1 MTVQE
6 ELLREA
12 ALPNPAATQWVGDG
26 KEALGT
32 VCCYVPEEL
41 IHAAGLLPVRLRAT
55 GTEDDSVGKAYMST
69 YSCSYAHSSLQRL
82 LDGTYDYLSGV
93 ISSDGCLMAE
103 RIYDNWRFAGDSH
116 GRVKHLVNVPR
127 KRQETSL
134 AWLKEEFA
142 SLKQSLEDYTGKAIT
157 DDDLRASI
165 ELYNESRRLIRELY
179 ELQRDGQ
186 IYIKGS
192 EVMRIV
198 LAAMSMPKEQFNEL
212 LTARLEELRAAGP
225 LDSDNVR
232 VVFIGSA
239 LDDPSYIETIEE
251 AGADVV
257 MDMQCFGSRYLWEPV
272 STEGDLLANL
282 AEVHLDR
289 PTCPR
294 MMDSHDRLYEFVENA
309 VEDYRA
315 DGVIQVTMRY
325 CDLWNG
331 ERLIF
336 GKRFKEKGIPV
347 LMLEREEIASNAG
360 QLAVRVEAFVEMLE
374 EEE

>member
-12 ALPNPAATQWVGDG
+12 ALPNQAALDWVADG
-26 KEALGT
+26 REAVGT

-41 IHAAGLLPVRLRAT
+41 LHAAGLLPIRLRAT
-55 GTEDDSVGKAYMST
+55 GTEDDSTGKAYMST
-69 YSCSYAHSSLQRL
+69 YSCSYAHSSLQKL
-82 LDGTYDYLSGV
+82 LEGTYDYLSGV
-93 ISSDGCLMAE
+93 VSSDGCLMAE
-103 RIYDNWRFAGDSH
+103 RIYDNWRYAGDSE
-116 GRVKHLVNVPR
+116 GRFQHLVNVPR
-127 KRQETSL
+127 KREQTSL
-134 AWLKEEFA
+134 AWLREEFA
-142 SLKQSLEDYTGKAIT
+142 NLKTALEERTGKTIT

-165 ELYNESRRLIRELY
+165 ELYNETRRLIRELY
-179 ELQRDGQ
+179 ELQRDGA

-212 LTARLEELRAAGP
+212 LAKRLDELKAQGP

-239 LDDPSYIETIEE
+239 LDDPEYLEIIEE
-251 AGADVV
+251 CGADVV

-282 AEVHLDR
+282 AETHLDR

-294 MMDSHDRLYEFVENA
+294 MMDSHEKLYEFVEDA
-309 VEDYRA
+309 VRDYRA

-347 LMLEREEIASNAG
+347 LMLEREEVASNAG